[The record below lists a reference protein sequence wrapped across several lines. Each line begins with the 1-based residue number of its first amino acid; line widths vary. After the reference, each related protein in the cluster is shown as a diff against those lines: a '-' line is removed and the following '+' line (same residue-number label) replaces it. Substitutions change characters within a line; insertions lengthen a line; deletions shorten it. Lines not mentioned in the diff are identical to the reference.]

1 MDNVAIL
8 RNRVLE
14 FVGSANETILKK
26 ISEIIETENEP
37 TEAQK
42 RELDK
47 RLERYSEGKTKF
59 FTLEE
64 VEAKLA
70 ETK

>member
-1 MDNVAIL
+1 MDNVANL
-8 RNRVLE
+8 RNRILE
-14 FVGSANETILKK
+14 FVGSANENILKK
-26 ISEIIETENEP
+26 IYEIIETEQEP

-47 RLERYSEGKTKF
+47 RLERYSDGKTIF

-70 ETK
+70 KTK